1 MNIKTQ
7 YKTAFIVLILGAAI
21 VILLTYPFRF
31 GLDIRGGIRVTLQ
44 CQKVQGVEITDDA
57 VRRTIEVIRNRI
69 DQLGVTE
76 PSIYKEGTDK
86 IVVELPGIKDPE
98 KALEIIGQT
107 ALLEFKDEKGN
118 TILTGSALKNAK
130 LEFDQVGQPMVR
142 VEMNPEGA
150 KIFAD
155 FTAKNVGKQV
165 FIVLDGKVISNPVI
179 KEPITEGVGVITG
192 KFTIDEAQ
200 KLAILLRAGA
210 LPVPVKVIE
219 NRTIDPT
226 LGKDTMESAYRN
238 GIIGGIL
245 VILFMIIVFRMMGL
259 VADLALLMY
268 IILDLAVL
276 KLLNATITLP
286 GIAGII
292 LSIGMAVDANC
303 LIFARMREE
312 YAKGKTP
319 MASLD
324 SGFRNALR
332 AIIDSNVTTILA
344 ALVLY
349 IYGTGPIRGFAV
361 TLSLG
366 VALSMFTSITVTRT
380 LLENLLSIPV
390 FKKATKLLGL

>member
-7 YKTAFIVLILGAAI
+7 YKNAFIVLILGAAI

-31 GLDIRGGIRVTLQ
+31 GLDIRGGIRVALQ

-130 LEFDQVGQPMVR
+130 VEFDQVGQPMVR

>member
-130 LEFDQVGQPMVR
+130 VEFDQVGQPMVR

-238 GIIGGIL
+238 GIIGGII

-366 VALSMFTSITVTRT
+366 VAISLFTSITVTRT

>member
-130 LEFDQVGQPMVR
+130 VEFDQVGQPMVR

-366 VALSMFTSITVTRT
+366 VAISLFTSIAVTRT

>member
-1 MNIKTQ
+1 MNIRTE
-7 YKTAFIVLILGAAI
+7 YKTAFIVLLVGVALW
-21 VILLTYPFRF
+21 ILLTFPFRF

-44 CQKVQGVEITDDA
+44 CQKAEGVEITDDA
-57 VRRTIEVIRNRI
+57 VRRTIEIIRNRI

-76 PSIYKEGTDK
+76 PSIYKEGADR
-86 IVVELPGIKDPE
+86 IVVELPGIEDPE
-98 KALEIIGQT
+98 KALEVIGQT
-107 ALLEFKDEKGN
+107 ALLEFKDESGK
-118 TILTGSALKNAK
+118 TVLTGSALKNAK
-130 LEFDQVGQPMVR
+130 VEFDELGQPMVR

-155 FTAKNVGKQV
+155 FTSKNVGKQV

-179 KEPITEGVGVITG
+179 QEAITEGVGVITG
-192 KFTIDEAQ
+192 RFNLDEAQ
-200 KLAILLRAGA
+200 RLAILLRAGA

-226 LGKDTMESAYRN
+226 LGKDTMEAAYKS

-245 VILFMIIVFRMMGL
+245 VIVFMAVFFRMLGV
-259 VADLALLMY
+259 VADLALIIY
-268 IILDLAVL
+268 VILDLALL
-276 KLLNATITLP
+276 KLLNATLTLL

-312 YAKGKTP
+312 YAKKKTL

-324 SGFRNALR
+324 AGFRNALR

-344 ALVLY
+344 ASILFY
-349 IYGTGPIRGFAV
+349 FGTGPIKGFAV
-361 TLSLG
+361 TLSSG
-366 VALSMFTSITVTRT
+366 VLLSMFTALAVTRT
-380 LLENLLSIPV
+380 FLENLLSLPA
-390 FKKATKLLGL
+390 FKKSTKLLGL

>member
-1 MNIKTQ
+1 MNIRTE
-7 YKTAFIVLILGAAI
+7 YKTAFIVLLVGVALW
-21 VILLTYPFRF
+21 ILLTFPFRF

-44 CQKVQGVEITDDA
+44 CQKAEGVEITDDA
-57 VRRTIEVIRNRI
+57 VRRTIEIIRNRI

-76 PSIYKEGTDK
+76 PSIYKEGADR
-86 IVVELPGIKDPE
+86 IVVELPGIEDPE
-98 KALEIIGQT
+98 KALEVIGQT
-107 ALLEFKDEKGN
+107 ALLEFKDESGK
-118 TILTGSALKNAK
+118 TVLTGSALKNAK
-130 LEFDQVGQPMVR
+130 VEFDELGQPMVR

-155 FTAKNVGKQV
+155 FTSKNVGKQV

-179 KEPITEGVGVITG
+179 QEAITEGVGVITG
-192 KFTIDEAQ
+192 RFNLDEAQ
-200 KLAILLRAGA
+200 RLAILLRAGA

-226 LGKDTMESAYRN
+226 LGKDTMEAAYKS

-245 VILFMIIVFRMMGL
+245 VIVFMAVFFRMLGV
-259 VADLALLMY
+259 VADLALIIY
-268 IILDLAVL
+268 VILDLALL
-276 KLLNATITLP
+276 KLLNATLTLP

-312 YAKGKTP
+312 YAKKKTL

-324 SGFRNALR
+324 AGFRNALR

-344 ALVLY
+344 ASILFY
-349 IYGTGPIRGFAV
+349 FGTGPIKGFAV
-361 TLSLG
+361 TLSSG
-366 VALSMFTSITVTRT
+366 VLLSMFTALAVTRT
-380 LLENLLSIPV
+380 FLENLLSLPA
-390 FKKATKLLGL
+390 FKKSTKLLGL

>member
-130 LEFDQVGQPMVR
+130 VEFDQVGQPMVR

>member
-130 LEFDQVGQPMVR
+130 VEFDQVGQPMVR

-268 IILDLAVL
+268 LILDLAVL

-366 VALSMFTSITVTRT
+366 VAISLFTSITVTRT

>member
-130 LEFDQVGQPMVR
+130 VEFDQVGQPMVR

-366 VALSMFTSITVTRT
+366 VAISLFTSITVTRT

>member
-130 LEFDQVGQPMVR
+130 VEFDQVGQPMVR

-268 IILDLAVL
+268 MILDLAVL

-366 VALSMFTSITVTRT
+366 VAISLFTSITVTRT

>member
-130 LEFDQVGQPMVR
+130 VEFDQVGQPMVR

-245 VILFMIIVFRMMGL
+245 VFLFMIIVFRMMGL

-268 IILDLAVL
+268 LILDLAVL

-366 VALSMFTSITVTRT
+366 VAISLFTSITVTRT

>member
-130 LEFDQVGQPMVR
+130 VEFDQVGQPMVR

-245 VILFMIIVFRMMGL
+245 VFLFMIIVFRMMGL

-268 IILDLAVL
+268 LILDLAVL

-366 VALSMFTSITVTRT
+366 VAVSLFTSITVTRT

>member
-1 MNIKTQ
+1 MNIRPEI
-7 YKTAFIVLILGAAI
+7 KTAFIVVLLGIAI
-21 VILLTYPFRF
+21 WVLLTVPFRY

-44 CQKVQGVEITDDA
+44 CQKAEGVEITDDA

-76 PSIYKEGTDK
+76 PSIYKEGSDK
-86 IVVELPGIKDPE
+86 IVVGLPGIKDPE
-98 KALEIIGQT
+98 RALEIIGQT
-107 ALLEFKDEKGN
+107 ALLEFKDETGK
-118 TILTGSALKNAK
+118 TILTGSALKSAK
-130 LEFDQVGQPMVR
+130 VEFDQVGQPMVR

-155 FTAKNVGKQV
+155 FTSKNVGKQV

-179 KEPITEGVGVITG
+179 KEPITEGTGVITG
-192 KFTIDEAQ
+192 RFTIDEAQ

-226 LGKDTMESAYRN
+226 LGKDTMEAAYKA
-238 GIIGGIL
+238 GVIGAIL
-245 VILFMIIVFRMMGL
+245 VVLFMILVFRFLGL
-259 VADLALLMY
+259 VADIALLIY
-268 IILDLAVL
+268 LILDLAVL
-276 KLLNATITLP
+276 KLLNATLTLP

-312 YAKGKTP
+312 YAQKKTP

-324 SGFRNALR
+324 AGFRNALR

-344 ALVLY
+344 ALILFY
-349 IYGTGPIRGFAV
+349 FGTGPIRGFAV

-366 VALSMFTSITVTRT
+366 VALSMFTQIVVTRT
-380 LLENLLSIPV
+380 LLENLLSLPV

>member
-1 MNIKTQ
+1 MNIRTE
-7 YKTAFIVLILGAAI
+7 YKTAFIVLLVGVALW
-21 VILLTYPFRF
+21 ILLTFPFRF

-44 CQKVQGVEITDDA
+44 CQKAEGVEITDDA
-57 VRRTIEVIRNRI
+57 VRRTIEIIRNRI

-76 PSIYKEGTDK
+76 PSIYKEGADR
-86 IVVELPGIKDPE
+86 IVVELPGIEDPE
-98 KALEIIGQT
+98 KALEVIGQT
-107 ALLEFKDEKGN
+107 ALLEFKDESGK
-118 TILTGSALKNAK
+118 TVLTGSALKNAK
-130 LEFDQVGQPMVR
+130 VEFDELGQPMVR

-155 FTAKNVGKQV
+155 FTSKNVGKQV

-179 KEPITEGVGVITG
+179 QEAITEGVGVITG
-192 KFTIDEAQ
+192 KFTLDEAQ
-200 KLAILLRAGA
+200 RLAILLRAGA

-226 LGKDTMESAYRN
+226 LGKDTMEAAYKS

-245 VILFMIIVFRMMGL
+245 VIVFMAVFFRMLGV
-259 VADLALLMY
+259 VADLALIIY
-268 IILDLAVL
+268 VILDLALL
-276 KLLNATITLP
+276 KLLNATLTLL

-312 YAKGKTP
+312 YAKKKTL

-324 SGFRNALR
+324 AGFRNALR

-344 ALVLY
+344 ASILFY
-349 IYGTGPIRGFAV
+349 FGTGPIKGFAV
-361 TLSLG
+361 TLSSG
-366 VALSMFTSITVTRT
+366 VLLSMFTALAVTRT
-380 LLENLLSIPV
+380 FLENLLSLPA
-390 FKKATKLLGL
+390 FKKSTKLLGL

>member
-1 MNIKTQ
+1 MNIRPEIKS
-7 YKTAFIVLILGAAI
+7 AFIVLIVGAALW
-21 VILLTYPFRF
+21 ILLTFPFRF
-31 GLDIRGGIRVTLQ
+31 GLDIKGGIRVTLK
-44 CQKVQGVEITDDA
+44 CQRTEGVEITDDA

-86 IVVELPGIKDPE
+86 IVVELPGIEDPE
-98 KALEIIGQT
+98 RALEIIGQT
-107 ALLEFKDEKGN
+107 ALLEFKDETGK
-118 TILTGSALKNAK
+118 TILTGSALKTAK
-130 LEFDQVGQPMVR
+130 VEFDQVGQPMVR

-155 FTAKNVGKQV
+155 FTSKNVGKQV
-165 FIVLDGKVISNPVI
+165 FILLDGKVISNPVI

-192 KFTIDEAQ
+192 RFTIDEAQ

-226 LGKDTMESAYRN
+226 LGRDTMEAAYKA
-238 GIIGGIL
+238 GIIGAIL
-245 VILFMIIVFRMMGL
+245 VIVFMILVFRFLGI
-259 VADLALLMY
+259 VADIALLIY
-268 IILDLAVL
+268 IVLDLAVL
-276 KLLNATITLP
+276 KLLNATLTLP

-312 YAKGKTP
+312 YMQKKTP

-324 SGFRNALR
+324 AGFRNALR
-332 AIIDSNVTTILA
+332 AIIDSNVTTLLA
-344 ALVLY
+344 ALILFY
-349 IYGTGPIRGFAV
+349 FGTGPIRGFAV

-366 VALSMFTSITVTRT
+366 VVLSMFTSIIVTRT
-380 LLENLLSIPV
+380 LLENLLSLPL